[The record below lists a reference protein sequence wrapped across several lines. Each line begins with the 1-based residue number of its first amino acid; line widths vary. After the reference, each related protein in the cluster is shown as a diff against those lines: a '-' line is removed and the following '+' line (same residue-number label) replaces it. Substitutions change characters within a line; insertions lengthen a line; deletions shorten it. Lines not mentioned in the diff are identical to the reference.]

1 MVNLVLL
8 SHFNFSGGVVGGAP
22 NNAVMNEK
30 SSLMAFQ
37 HLVSLSIEG
46 LELWR
51 LVCEHQ
57 FHSVIHMASDVSSKP
72 VVCLYSELSLSRIS
86 KR

>member
-1 MVNLVLL
+1 
-8 SHFNFSGGVVGGAP
+8 
-22 NNAVMNEK
+22 MNEK

-51 LVCEHQ
+51 LICEHQ
-57 FHSVIHMASDVSSKP
+57 FHVVIDMANDVSH
-72 VVCLYSELSLSRIS
+72 VCWLHSEG
-86 KR
+86 